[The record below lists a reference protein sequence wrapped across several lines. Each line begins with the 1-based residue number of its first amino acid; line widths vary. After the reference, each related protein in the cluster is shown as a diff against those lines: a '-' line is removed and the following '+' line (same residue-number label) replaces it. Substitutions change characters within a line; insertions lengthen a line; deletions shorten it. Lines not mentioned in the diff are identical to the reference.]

1 MKIFETRNDLIEKLP
16 KNINVVELGVF
27 KGEFAEELYKRMVPN
42 HLTLVDIWEGSY
54 GSGDKDGQNHITID
68 NMETVYNSLIKKYS
82 NTSNVSII
90 RSTSISFLQTQENN
104 SLDMVYVDADH
115 SYEAVKSDLELSYQ
129 KLKHGGILA
138 GHDYITNTQ
147 IAAAVDHFCYN
158 YRQQIVATTRDG
170 CPTFVIQVIK

>member
-1 MKIFETRNDLIEKLP
+1 MKIFKTRNDLIDKLP
-16 KNINVVELGVF
+16 KNLNVVELGVF
-27 KGEFAEELYKRMVPN
+27 KGEFAEELYKRMALK

-54 GSGDKDGQNHITID
+54 GSGDKDGQNHIVID
-68 NMETVYNSLIKKYS
+68 NMETVYNGLVEKYKDVL
-82 NTSNVSII
+82 NVKII
-90 RSTSISFLQTQENN
+90 RSTSTLYLKTLQDS

-129 KLKHGGILA
+129 KIKHGGILA
-138 GHDYITNTQ
+138 GHDYIPNTQ

-158 YRQQIVATTRDG
+158 YRQQIVALTEDG